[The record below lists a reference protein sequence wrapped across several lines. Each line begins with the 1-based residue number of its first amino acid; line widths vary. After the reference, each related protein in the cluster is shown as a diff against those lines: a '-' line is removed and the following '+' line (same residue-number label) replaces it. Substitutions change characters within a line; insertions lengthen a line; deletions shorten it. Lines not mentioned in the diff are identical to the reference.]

1 MPIARR
7 RSRNCEQRGFSHVM
21 SGLDP
26 GIHALA
32 GIAATKDVDG
42 RDKHGHDELI
52 VQLLVVTFSPVGSVP

>member
-1 MPIARR
+1 
-7 RSRNCEQRGFSHVM
+7 M